1 MPIPTDRLFAEQWH
15 LRAAGVARFDLNVLR
30 AWAPAE
36 GPGYSGAGTRTVVI
50 DDGFDHRHRDL
61 AANYNDALDFDFGS
75 GTDDAIGTGFDAHG
89 TAVAGL
95 IGAAADGR
103 GAVGVAHR
111 TELVGYRVDFTNAF
125 LREIRD
131 AVTAAAAD
139 AGADLMNISLGT
151 VSPYGAGGAPVR
163 FQWVADAIG
172 TAVEVGRDGL
182 GATIVKAAGN
192 YREDLYDANADPW
205 TNDTRQ
211 VIVGAVDRDGYVS
224 YYSSYGASLLVSAFG
239 TPGEV
244 VTTDRVGL
252 DGYSA
257 TGYSRA
263 FNGTSAAAPMV
274 SGVVALMYD
283 ANDGL
288 GWRDVQSILA
298 ASARHVGSDV
308 GARPMRGELFGWD
321 WNGAETWNGGGQHF
335 SNDYGYGLVD
345 GLAAVRL
352 AESWHLT
359 GAGAATIL
367 DEAGTRLDLLD
378 ADTPVPDGRPRG
390 ISFEATTAVDHLVE
404 RVSVRLAFSTT
415 FAEDVDVYLTSP
427 AGTQCQL
434 VGDAGG
440 RLEFKGYWTFG
451 SQAFRGEQAAGTW
464 SVRVVDDAVI
474 DQLVVGDIIVRIH
487 GADTADDRYVFTE
500 EYSELAGVAGH
511 ATDVLDTNGGSDT
524 VNAAA
529 VRSAS
534 TIRLDGG
541 EGSIDGVAVSFD
553 GIEHAIGGDGND
565 RLFGEAAG
573 NTLHGMRGRDLLIGG
588 LGADRLC
595 GGSGSDRF
603 RFRDVAESAAGD
615 PDEIVAAKGRA
626 FNDPGVAGGDL
637 IELRRLDAD
646 EAVAGNQAFVFDD
659 SEAAGTLRCV
669 DDGTVTR
676 VLGFTD
682 GVAGADF
689 ELLILDRKVGAAA
702 YTADDFVL

>member
-1 MPIPTDRLFAEQWH
+1 MPIPTDRLLAEQWH
-15 LRAAGVARFDLNVLR
+15 LRAAGGARFDLNVLR

-61 AANYNDALDFDFGS
+61 ARNYNDELDFDFGT
-75 GTDDAIGTGFDAHG
+75 GTDDAFGTGFDAHG

-131 AVTAAAAD
+131 AVAAATD

-151 VSPYGAGGAPVR
+151 VSPYGAGIAPVR
-163 FQWVADAIG
+163 FRWVADAIG
-172 TAVEVGRDGL
+172 TAVGNGRDGL

-244 VTTDRVGL
+244 VTIDRVGL

-263 FNGTSAAAPMV
+263 FDGTSAAAPMV

-283 ANDGL
+283 ANDSL

-298 ASARHVGSDV
+298 ASARHVGSEV
-308 GARPMRGELFGWD
+308 GGRPAQAELFRWD

-345 GLAAVRL
+345 ALAAVRL

-359 GAGAATIL
+359 GAGPATML
-367 DEAGTRLDLLD
+367 DEAGTRLDFLD

-390 ISFEATTAVDHLVE
+390 ISFEATTAADHLVE

-427 AGTQCQL
+427 DGTQCQL

-440 RLEFKGYWTFG
+440 RLAFKGNWTFG

-474 DQLVVGDIIVRIH
+474 DQLVVGDIRVRIH

-534 TIRLDGG
+534 TVRLDGG
-541 EGSIDGVAVSFD
+541 EGSIDGVAVSF
-553 GIEHAIGGDGND
+553 GAIEHAIGGDGND

-573 NTLHGMRGRDLLIGG
+573 NILHGMRGRDLLIGG
-588 LGADRLC
+588 LGADQLC
-595 GGSGSDRF
+595 GGSGADRF

-615 PDEIVAAKGRA
+615 PDAIVAAKGRA
-626 FNDPGVAGGDL
+626 FDEPGAAVGDL
-637 IELRRLDAD
+637 IVLRRLDAD
-646 EAVAGNQAFVFDD
+646 EAVAGNQAFAFDD

-669 DDGTVTR
+669 DDGAVTR

-682 GVAGADF
+682 GAAGADF
-689 ELLILDRKVGAAA
+689 ELLILDRKVEASS
-702 YTADDFVL
+702 YTDIDFAL